1 MNIGELF
8 IVGYEGLFPPE
19 PLLSAV
25 GRGDIG
31 GVILFSRNF
40 SDLDQLMTITE
51 ELHRRAFPRRFL
63 IAVDHE
69 GGRVQRFGSPFTKI
83 PPFSKLGSR
92 GDLHLA
98 ERVAQIVAKELSAAG
113 ITLNFSPV
121 ADVLTNPENRV
132 IGDRS
137 ASDNP
142 ETVASFVKSMVRS
155 LQNGGIAACAKHF
168 PGHGYTPADSH
179 EELAI
184 DPRPI
189 ELVQDCDFV
198 PFYTAIEAGVA
209 AIMTAHLINP
219 SVDPIR
225 PATLSHTF
233 LTQLLRNYLRF
244 DGAIITDDLEM
255 KAISL
260 QWPVA
265 QAALLALQAGADL
278 LLVCHHWEEAIL
290 AKEWLEREAV
300 EEKLSPR
307 RVDDALRH
315 AIALKNRFPGKP
327 LPLDRGVAKRI
338 IGSPEHH
345 RQVSIF

>member
-8 IVGYEGLFPPE
+8 IVGYDGLFPPE
-19 PLLSAV
+19 PLLSAAE
-25 GRGDIG
+25 RGDIG

-40 SDLDQLMTITE
+40 SDLDQLMTTTE
-51 ELHRRAFPRRFL
+51 ALRSRAFPRRFL

-69 GGRVQRFGSPFTKI
+69 GGRVQRFGAPFTKI
-83 PPFSKLGSR
+83 PPFSKFGSR

-98 ERVAQIVAKELSAAG
+98 ERVAQLAARELSAAG
-113 ITLNFSPV
+113 ITLNLSPV
-121 ADVLTNPENRV
+121 ADVLTNPENSV

-137 ASDNP
+137 ASGNP
-142 ETVASFVKSMVRS
+142 ETTASFVKSMVRG
-155 LQNGGIAACAKHF
+155 LQSGGIAACAKHF
-168 PGHGYTPADSH
+168 PGHGHTLADSH
-179 EELAI
+179 EEVPI

-189 ELVQDCDFV
+189 EQVQDCDFV

-219 SVDPIR
+219 SVDPLH

-260 QWPVA
+260 QWSVA
-265 QAALLALQAGADL
+265 EAALLALQAGADL
-278 LLVCHHWEEAIL
+278 LLVCHHWEEAIS
-290 AKEWLEREAV
+290 AKERVEREAAGG
-300 EEKLSPR
+300 KLSHR
-307 RVDDALRH
+307 RVDSALQH
-315 AIALKNRFPGKP
+315 AVALKNRFPGKP
-327 LPLDRGVAKRI
+327 LPLDRGIAKRI
-338 IGSPEHH
+338 IGCPEH
-345 RQVSIF
+345 QKWANV